1 MDLVKWQRPAPKDL
15 WDAFDSLRGEMDR
28 TLDLYRVPDIA
39 GLLDRSSA
47 PASAPAMDVVETN
60 DGYIVRADLPGVAKD
75 DLEVTV
81 KGSLLSIKGDKREES
96 SQGRRKFFRK
106 ETWVGSFQR
115 TIDLPA
121 AIDTGTVIAE
131 LNDGVLTVRI
141 AKREEAKTRIVSVSV
156 K

>member
-1 MDLVKWQRPAPKDL
+1 MDLVKWQRAAPKDL

-28 TLDLYRVPDIA
+28 ALDLYRSPDVA
-39 GLLDRSSA
+39 GLLDRSMA
-47 PASAPAMDVVETN
+47 PAAAPAIDVIETN

-81 KGSLLSIKGDKREES
+81 KGSLLSIKGDKREEKE
-96 SQGRRKFFRK
+96 QEKRKFFRK
-106 ETWVGSFQR
+106 ENWVGSFQR

-121 AIDTGTVIAE
+121 AIDTGAVVAE
-131 LNDGVLTVRI
+131 LKDGILTVRI
-141 AKREEAKTRIVSVSV
+141 AKREEAKTKIVSVSV